1 MNTIILSIGLG
12 LFVSLLFVEFFGLI
26 AGGMIVPGY
35 FAIHL
40 HKPGDLAVTVFVSL
54 LTYFLIRLLSYFII
68 LYGRRRSVLTIL
80 ISFILG
86 VFINHL
92 TINLDELEVI
102 GYIIPGLI
110 AIWYD
115 RQGIIETLATLCII
129 SIVVRL
135 LLILILGEDI
145 NLT

>member
-80 ISFILG
+80 ISFVLG

>member
-40 HKPGDLAVTVFVSL
+40 HKPGDIAVTVFVSL

-80 ISFILG
+80 ISFVLG

>member
-40 HKPGDLAVTVFVSL
+40 HRPGDLAVTVFVSL

-80 ISFILG
+80 ISFVLG

>member
-68 LYGRRRSVLTIL
+68 LDGRRRSVLTIL
-80 ISFILG
+80 ISFVLG

>member
-12 LFVSLLFVEFFGLI
+12 LFISLIFVEFFGLV

-35 FAIHL
+35 FALHL
-40 HKPGDLAVTVFVSL
+40 HRPGDLALTIFISL
-54 LTYFLIRLLSYFII
+54 LTYFLIRLLSYFLI

-80 ISFILG
+80 ISFVLG
-86 VFINHL
+86 VFINQ
-92 TINLDELEVI
+92 ISIRLDELQVI

-129 SIVVRL
+129 SIVVRFI
-135 LLILILGEDI
+135 LILILGEDI
-145 NLT
+145 NSI

>member
-1 MNTIILSIGLG
+1 LNTIILSIGLG

-80 ISFILG
+80 ISFVLG

>member
-1 MNTIILSIGLG
+1 
-12 LFVSLLFVEFFGLI
+12 
-26 AGGMIVPGY
+26 MIVPGY

-80 ISFILG
+80 ISFVLG

>member
-35 FAIHL
+35 FAMHL

-80 ISFILG
+80 ISFVLG

>member
-1 MNTIILSIGLG
+1 MNIIILSIGLG

-40 HKPGDLAVTVFVSL
+40 HKPGDIAITVFVSL

-80 ISFILG
+80 ISFVLG
-86 VFINHL
+86 IFINHL
-92 TINLDELEVI
+92 SINLDELEVI